1 MASRGE
7 TDYRQG
13 IRSSVRGL
21 WTGVLDRTQFVD
33 AMVPAIERGFTRAW
47 NEGAESC
54 GVSED
59 ELTLD
64 ERIALND
71 AINEELGFIGNF
83 ADAII
88 DNSKANG
95 GKLTP
100 LFSRINTWVKR
111 FNGVRQRA
119 KMMACGDQKLKW
131 IVNSKETCVDC
142 MKLKNQ
148 VRRAS
153 VWREKDIHPQHPAL
167 ECMES
172 AGGVPVCL
180 CDFEETNE
188 PVSRGPV
195 PKI

>member
-1 MASRGE
+1 MARGE
-7 TDYRQG
+7 IDYRQG
-13 IRSSVRGL
+13 LRSSVRGL

-33 AMVPAIERGFTRAW
+33 SMEAAIERGFTRAW
-47 NEGAESC
+47 NEGAKSC

-64 ERIALND
+64 ERVVLND
-71 AINEELGFIGNF
+71 SINAELLFIGDF

-88 DNSKANG
+88 DKSKANG
-95 GKLTP
+95 GKLMP
-100 LFSRINTWVKR
+100 LFGRINKWITR
-111 FNGVRQRA
+111 YNGLVQRA
-119 KMMACGDQKLKW
+119 KQMACKDQKLKW

-142 MKLKNQ
+142 MRLRNQ

-153 VWREKDIHPQHPAL
+153 VWREKDIYPQNPNL

-180 CDFEETNE
+180 CDFKETTE
-188 PVSRGPV
+188 PASRGPV